1 MLTPTQ
7 KRRFLLYKEL
17 RSLAKVAEQ
26 DNFSRESIRKCL
38 ANMPESSTEYQE
50 FRAIADNKKGGR
62 PLERSTDF
70 KTARR
75 NYMREYRAKQ
85 KAYSA

>member
-7 KRRFLLYKEL
+7 NRRFHLYKEL

-26 DNFSRESIRKCL
+26 EGVSRESIRKCL
-38 ANMPESSTEYQE
+38 ANMPDSSPEYQE
-50 FRAIADNKKGGR
+50 FRAIADNKKAGR
-62 PLERSTDF
+62 PLERTTDF

-85 KAYSA
+85 KACSA